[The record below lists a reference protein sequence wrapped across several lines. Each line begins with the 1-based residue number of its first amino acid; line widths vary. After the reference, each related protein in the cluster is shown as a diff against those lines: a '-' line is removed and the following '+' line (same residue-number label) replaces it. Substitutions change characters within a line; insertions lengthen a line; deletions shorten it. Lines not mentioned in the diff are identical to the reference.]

1 MQEESRI
8 QMAVLRWTQQ
18 AAVRRAYPCLK
29 LMYHVPNERKCT
41 PQQGRMMKL
50 LGVKSG
56 VPDLCLPVSSGG
68 YHSLYIEMKTPK
80 GRVSAEQEW
89 WAAELRAQGH
99 KVCVCRSLDEAVRA
113 LTEYLGGAENG

>member
-29 LMYHVPNERKCT
+29 LMYHVP
-41 PQQGRMMKL
+41 
-50 LGVKSG
+50 
-56 VPDLCLPVSSGG
+56 SGG

-99 KVCVCRSLDEAVRA
+99 KVCVCRSLDEAVSA